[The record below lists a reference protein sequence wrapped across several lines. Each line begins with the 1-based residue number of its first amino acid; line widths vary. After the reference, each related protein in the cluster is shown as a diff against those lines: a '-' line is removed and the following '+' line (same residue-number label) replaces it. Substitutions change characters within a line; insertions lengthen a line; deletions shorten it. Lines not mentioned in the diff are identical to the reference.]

1 MLRNETASASE
12 LAIADFKKFLLD
24 NNIHNEVANNSVRF
38 LDFLS
43 TPCEHEHNVGNVNKY
58 VSNYVNI
65 RLQDFTLRQLLALA
79 VFLESWNNLFASE
92 DLSVN
97 AHYKDFSREAIFPE
111 QAAFGYNYSYSYI
124 HGIFCTFYSLWRLD
138 TEEGRDNLVVFISA
152 LSELSVLASVES
164 SKEYKVDIFTPLS
177 VTEQEFND
185 EYLPQVFDFISQ
197 LSSVKDVNTN
207 VVSLHLNIA
216 FREQKQSRDFDE
228 LTDFSQHYRPKIPLS
243 RVYKKL
249 IKILDEN

>member
-1 MLRNETASASE
+1 MSRNETTSASA
-12 LAIADFKKFLLD
+12 LAIDNFKDFLLAQKVYP
-24 NNIHNEVANNSVRF
+24 EVVNKSVRF

-43 TPCEHEHNVGNVNKY
+43 TPCEFKRDEYKMN
-58 VSNYVNI
+58 SNDVNI
-65 RLQDFTLRQLLALA
+65 CLQDFSTKELLALA
-79 VFLESWNNLFASE
+79 VFLESWNNLFVSE

-152 LSELSVLASVES
+152 LSELSALASVES
-164 SKEYKVDIFTPLS
+164 SKEYKADIFTPLS
-177 VTEQEFND
+177 VIEQEFNNK
-185 EYLPQVFDFISQ
+185 YLPQVFDFISQ

-228 LTDFSQHYRPKIPLS
+228 LTDFSQHYQSKIPLS